1 METTD
6 KAANSA
12 HESFDK
18 FASTTNQAA
27 EKLGEKDVHLKY
39 AEQQLMENC
48 RAYVHDNPNIA
59 GYRGGDRIS
68 AEPRVERPLDRQT
81 S

>member
-12 HESFDK
+12 YKSFDK

-27 EKLGEKDVHLKY
+27 EALGEKGDPHQLKK
-39 AEQQLMENC
+39 AEEQLMKNYLN
-48 RAYVHDNPNIA
+48 YVRYNPW
-59 GYRGGDRIS
+59 
-68 AEPRVERPLDRQT
+68 VTQ
-81 S
+81 

>member
-1 METTD
+1 METTH

-27 EKLGEKDVHLKY
+27 ETLGEKDVHLKY
-39 AEQQLMENC
+39 AEQQLMKNF
-48 RAYVHDNPNIA
+48 RNYVRYNPWIT
-59 GYRGGDRIS
+59 
-68 AEPRVERPLDRQT
+68 Q
-81 S
+81 

>member
-12 HESFDK
+12 HKSFDK

-27 EKLGEKDVHLKY
+27 EALGEKGDPLKK
-39 AEQQLMENC
+39 AEEQLIKKYLS
-48 RAYVHDNPNIA
+48 YVRYNPW
-59 GYRGGDRIS
+59 
-68 AEPRVERPLDRQT
+68 VTQ
-81 S
+81 

>member
-1 METTD
+1 MEAID
-6 KAANSA
+6 KTANSA

-39 AEQQLMENC
+39 AEQQLMKNC
-48 RAYVHDNPNIA
+48 CGYISDNPITSVGIA
-59 GYRGGDRIS
+59 VAAGFLLSRLLR
-68 AEPRVERPLDRQT
+68 RH
-81 S
+81 

>member
-27 EKLGEKDVHLKY
+27 EALGEKGDPLKK
-39 AEQQLMENC
+39 AEEQLMKNYLN
-48 RAYVHDNPNIA
+48 YVRYNPW
-59 GYRGGDRIS
+59 
-68 AEPRVERPLDRQT
+68 VTQ
-81 S
+81 

>member
-1 METTD
+1 METTE

-27 EKLGEKDVHLKY
+27 EALGEKGDPLKK
-39 AEQQLMENC
+39 AEEQLMKKYLS
-48 RAYVHDNPNIA
+48 YVRYNPW
-59 GYRGGDRIS
+59 
-68 AEPRVERPLDRQT
+68 VTQ
-81 S
+81 

>member
-1 METTD
+1 METID

-39 AEQQLMENC
+39 AEQQLMKNG
-48 RAYVHDNPNIA
+48 RNYVRYNPL
-59 GYRGGDRIS
+59 
-68 AEPRVERPLDRQT
+68 VTQ
-81 S
+81 

>member
-12 HESFDK
+12 HKSFDK

-27 EKLGEKDVHLKY
+27 EALGEKGDPLKK
-39 AEQQLMENC
+39 AEEQLMKNYLN
-48 RAYVHDNPNIA
+48 YVRYNPW
-59 GYRGGDRIS
+59 
-68 AEPRVERPLDRQT
+68 VTQ
-81 S
+81 

>member
-12 HESFDK
+12 HKSFDK

-27 EKLGEKDVHLKY
+27 EALGEKGDPLKK
-39 AEQQLMENC
+39 AEEQLMKNYLN
-48 RAYVHDNPNIA
+48 YVRYNPWV
-59 GYRGGDRIS
+59 S
-68 AEPRVERPLDRQT
+68 Q
-81 S
+81 